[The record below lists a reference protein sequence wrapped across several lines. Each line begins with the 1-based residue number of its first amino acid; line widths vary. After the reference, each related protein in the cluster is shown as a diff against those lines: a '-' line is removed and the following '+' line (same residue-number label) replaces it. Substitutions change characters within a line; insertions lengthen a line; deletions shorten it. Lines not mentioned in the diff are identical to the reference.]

1 MVKVLLIKANPEL
14 KNVFKRLIK
23 TMDMPVTWNDILVV
37 TNNYLILAGD
47 VRSLVFNFDNTK
59 IYTTIL
65 EIPPE
70 SAQLE
75 PLPSDAFLNNVLNI
89 TIYAFGKWGSING
102 LKVDKDYKTL
112 NTLFSQIFR
121 PVSVE
126 PEFSESNFRFYKSGM
141 QITYEDAVISAL
153 KLLRQEL
160 KLNDK
165 QSLITAEA
173 GDDNEASSQGGPS
186 GENDAKSRHRNS
198 FDLDDY
204 ENDYEIGLWHNLCW
218 KKDTAHFTRSPIS
231 DSDSTKSRIGNNFY
245 MTNYLCPKC
254 EGRLYLGVY
263 PVDKELLIETDEGRV
278 FMTRTYACHNCNI
291 LYTPRPQKLLQEGD
305 IYNLNF
311 DSDRVA
317 YEDYLDILGYRA
329 ERTTNPN
336 FNEFESERNRKKDGE
351 EASNKTS
358 SEQSDQ
364 AQDDNT
370 GSPGSPDSAPLSK
383 MKSIKEKLSKGG
395 SRFFSKNKNKKVTDS
410 DNADVQDSSVDEA
423 GAAAVSKVQN
433 LEAQTQTDHPTV
445 GHNLESQY
453 SATQESPVQRPES
466 KHPDTKLTETKR
478 PEIQQPETQRPGKQS
493 STSQASQPQSQPIT
507 QHNNVQIPS
516 SASTQA
522 SPSSAQAD
530 APPSRIQIAQL
541 SKKTTDELKAILSDL
556 ERKGE
561 TDAPEQR
568 LSTQDANYTAAV
580 RTTLKAKLTAKYDAR
595 MNAMGNLSLK
605 QLSDLKKQIEKE
617 TVLAEDKKEG
627 YIKNINALL
636 YKAEAKALEQKVE
649 LSKNKTYA
657 EIEQIIKDVKNTDIP
672 DELKQETLDKLN
684 VVKSARANREAEYL
698 LMHMP
703 LHMDRKQLSAYLD
716 KLDQYKEVDL
726 TQYRAQ
732 IDHRMDMAEKEEISA
747 MMKRGGKKDRNAWQN
762 LYEELKG
769 RDYKEE
775 NKAPFLEKIYD
786 KIRQLDED
794 AIERICPS
802 IVTLSFEEGLKAYEE
817 ISQGMFLPE
826 LKTDT
831 LEMIKRRLTKLKTDE
846 STQLMRK
853 LKNDM
858 DDKMPD
864 YDGFYFYN
872 AREEM
877 KLAQGAQSKYQDY
890 DDERVNADADLERER
905 QAMFR
910 AIDGYAAARGE
921 YEYPLMVC
929 DTSRARNGKEG
940 FVLTPDHIFYHTFLK
955 SGKIKILDINKVKS
969 ANRFFSKGIYI
980 KHMGG
985 GKEKLPNNV
994 ISDNWEIFAKI
1005 LDDFATYLKEKPES
1019 RSIEYMA
1026 KEKHDVIHCY
1036 RCGYVYKNGS
1046 VCPKCGSKTNR

>member
-1 MVKVLLIKANPEL
+1 MLLIKANPEL

-23 TMDMPVTWNDILVV
+23 TMNMPVTWNDILVV

-75 PLPSDAFLNNVLNI
+75 TLPSDAFLNNVLNI

-112 NTLFSQIFR
+112 NALFSQIFR

-126 PEFSESNFRFYKSGM
+126 PEFGESNFRFYKSGL

-173 GDDNEASSQGGPS
+173 GDDNEASSQEEPS
-186 GENDAKSRHRNS
+186 GENNTGSRRRNS
-198 FDLDDY
+198 LDLDDY

-231 DSDSTKSRIGNNFY
+231 DSDSAKSRIGNNFY

-278 FMTRTYACHNCNI
+278 FMARTYTCHNCNI

-329 ERTTNPN
+329 QRTTNPN

-351 EASNKTS
+351 EASNKAS
-358 SEQSDQ
+358 GEQADQ
-364 AQDDNT
+364 TEDDNT
-370 GSPGSPDSAPLSK
+370 GSAPLSK
-383 MKSIKEKLSKGG
+383 MKGIKEKLSKGG
-395 SRFFSKNKNKKVTDS
+395 SRFFSKNKEKKVADS
-410 DNADVQDSSVDEA
+410 DSADVQDSSTDEA
-423 GAAAVSKVQN
+423 GAAAVSDTQN
-433 LEAQTQTDHPTV
+433 SVEQPPKSQPTIEYKSEV
-445 GHNLESQY
+445 QY
-453 SATQESPVQRPES
+453 STPQEPAGQRPES
-466 KHPDTKLTETKR
+466 KRPETKLSGPQG
-478 PEIQQPETQRPGKQS
+478 PEIQPSETQS
-493 STSQASQPQSQPIT
+493 SKS
-507 QHNNVQIPS
+507 
-516 SASTQA
+516 QA
-522 SPSSAQAD
+522 SPSTAQTD

-561 TDAPEQR
+561 SDAPEQR
-568 LSTQDANYTAAV
+568 LSTQDANYASAV
-580 RTTLKAKLTAKYDAR
+580 RETLKAKLTAKYDAR
-595 MNAMGNLSLK
+595 MSAMGNLSLK

-617 TVLAEDKKEG
+617 TVLAEDKKET
-627 YIKNINALL
+627 YIKNINSLL

-657 EIEQIIKDVKNTDIP
+657 EIEQIIKDVENTEIP
-672 DELKQETLDKLN
+672 DELKQETLEKLN
-684 VVKSARANREAEYL
+684 LVKSARANREAEYL

-703 LHMDRKQLSAYLD
+703 LHMDRKQLSVYLD

-726 TQYRAQ
+726 TPYRAQ
-732 IDHRMDMAEKEEISA
+732 INHRMDMAEKEEISA
-747 MMKRGGKKDRNAWQN
+747 MMKRGGKKDRNAWWN
-762 LYEELKG
+762 LYEELKE

-775 NKAPFLEKIYD
+775 NKTPFLEKIYD

-858 DDKMPD
+858 DEKMPD

-905 QAMFR
+905 QAMIR
-910 AIDGYAAARGE
+910 AIEGYAAARGE

-955 SGKIKILDINKVKS
+955 SGKINILDINKVKS
-969 ANRFFSKGIYI
+969 ANRFFSKGVYI

-1019 RSIEYMA
+1019 RNIEYMA

-1036 RCGYVYKNGS
+1036 RCGHVYKNGNI
-1046 VCPKCGSKTNR
+1046 CPKCGSKTNR

>member
-1 MVKVLLIKANPEL
+1 
-14 KNVFKRLIK
+14 
-23 TMDMPVTWNDILVV
+23 MPVTWNDILVV
-37 TNNYLILAGD
+37 TNNFLILAGD

-65 EIPPE
+65 EIPSE
-70 SAQLE
+70 STQLE

-112 NTLFSQIFR
+112 NALFSQIFR
-121 PVSVE
+121 PVSIE
-126 PEFSESNFRFYKSGM
+126 PEFGESNFRFYKNGM
-141 QITYEDAVISAL
+141 QITYEDAVISVL

-173 GDDNEASSQGGPS
+173 NDDNEAASQKDSS
-186 GENDAKSRHRNS
+186 GENDAKSRHKNS

-231 DSDSTKSRIGNNFY
+231 DGDSAKSRIGNNFY

-254 EGRLYLGVY
+254 EERLYMGVY
-263 PVDKELLIETDEGRV
+263 PVDKELLIETEEGRV
-278 FMTRTYACHNCNI
+278 FMARTYACHNCNI

-305 IYNLNF
+305 VYNLKF
-311 DSDRVA
+311 DEDRVA

-336 FNEFESERNRKKDGE
+336 FNEFESERNRKKDGK
-351 EASNKTS
+351 EASNKTLGN
-358 SEQSDQ
+358 QSDQ
-364 AQDDNT
+364 TKEDSA
-370 GSPGSPDSAPLSK
+370 DSAPLSK
-383 MKSIKEKLSKGG
+383 MRSIKEKLSKSGT
-395 SRFFSKNKNKKVTDS
+395 SFFSKNKEKKVADS
-410 DNADVQDSSVDEA
+410 GNTDVQNSPTDEVGAIVVSEGQSSVEQPQ
-423 GAAAVSKVQN
+423 QN
-433 LEAQTQTDHPTV
+433 QPTAERKS
-445 GHNLESQY
+445 ESQY
-453 SATQESPVQRPES
+453 ITTKETEDQRLES
-466 KHPDTKLTETKR
+466 KSLETKFSETKR
-478 PEIQQPETQRPGKQS
+478 PEKQQPEIQS
-493 STSQASQPQSQPIT
+493 LKPQAAQPQNQTAT
-507 QHNNVQIPS
+507 QHNNLQKSPASAQVSPS
-516 SASTQA
+516 TTQA
-522 SPSSAQAD
+522 D
-530 APPSRIQIAQL
+530 TPPSRIQIAQL

-561 TDAPEQR
+561 TDSPER
-568 LSTQDANYTAAV
+568 RTGSQDANYTAAV
-580 RTTLKAKLTAKYDAR
+580 RETLKAKLTAKYDAR
-595 MNAMGNLSLK
+595 MNAMGNLSPK
-605 QLSDLKKQIEKE
+605 QLSDLRKQIEKE
-617 TVLAEDKKEG
+617 AILAEDKKET
-627 YIKNINALL
+627 YIKKINSLL
-636 YKAEAKALEQKVE
+636 YKAEEKALAQKVE

-657 EIEQIIKDVKNTDIP
+657 EIEQIIKDVENTDIP
-672 DELKQETLDKLN
+672 DELKKETLDKLAL
-684 VVKSARANREAEYL
+684 VKSARASREVEHL
-698 LMHMP
+698 LTHMP
-703 LHMDRKQLSAYLD
+703 LHMDRKQLSVYLN

-726 TQYRAQ
+726 TPYRTQ
-732 IDHRMDMAEKEEISA
+732 IKHRMDMAEKEEISA
-747 MMKRGGKKDRNAWQN
+747 MMKRGGKKDRNAWLN
-762 LYEELKG
+762 LYEELKE

-775 NKAPFLEKIYD
+775 NKTPFLEKIYD

-853 LKNDM
+853 LKSDM
-858 DDKMPD
+858 DEKMPD

-877 KLAQGAQSKYQDY
+877 KLSQGAQSKYQDY
-890 DDERVNADADLERER
+890 NDEIVNPDAGQVRERE
-905 QAMFR
+905 AMFN

-921 YEYPLMVC
+921 YEYPIMVC

-955 SGKIKILDINKVKS
+955 SGKISILDINKIQAS
-969 ANRFFSKGIYI
+969 NRFFSKGIYI
-980 KHMGG
+980 KYLGS

-994 ISDNWEIFAKI
+994 ISDNWEVFAKI
-1005 LDDFATYLKEKPES
+1005 LNDFATYLKEKPES
-1019 RSIEYMA
+1019 RNIEYMA

-1036 RCGYVYKNGS
+1036 RCGFVYKNGNI
-1046 VCPKCGSKTNR
+1046 CPKCGSKTNR

>member
-1 MVKVLLIKANPEL
+1 MLLIKANPEL

-23 TMDMPVTWNDILVV
+23 TMNMPVTWNDILVV

-75 PLPSDAFLNNVLNI
+75 ALPSDAFLNNVLNI

-112 NTLFSQIFR
+112 NALFSQIFR

-141 QITYEDAVISAL
+141 QITYEDALISVL

-173 GDDNEASSQGGPS
+173 NNDNEAASQEEPS
-186 GENDAKSRHRNS
+186 GENDAGSRHKNS

-231 DSDSTKSRIGNNFY
+231 DSDSAKSRIGNNFY

-254 EGRLYLGVY
+254 EGRLYMGVY
-263 PVDKELLIETDEGRV
+263 PVDKELLIETEEGRV
-278 FMTRTYACHNCNI
+278 FMARTYACHNCNI

-305 IYNLNF
+305 VYNLKF

-336 FNEFESERNRKKDGE
+336 FNEFESERNRKKDGKE
-351 EASNKTS
+351 SSNKAS
-358 SEQSDQ
+358 GEQPDQ
-364 AQDDNT
+364 VNDSNA
-370 GSPGSPDSAPLSK
+370 GSAPLSK
-383 MKSIKEKLSKGG
+383 MKGIKEKLSKGG
-395 SRFFSKNKNKKVTDS
+395 SRFFSKNKEKKVADS
-410 DNADVQDSSVDEA
+410 D
-423 GAAAVSKVQN
+423 VQN
-433 LEAQTQTDHPTV
+433 TDEQSQKSKLTTEHESEAQ
-445 GHNLESQY
+445 Y
-453 SATQESPVQRPES
+453 STTQEPAGQRPES
-466 KHPDTKLTETKR
+466 IYSETKR
-478 PEIQQPETQRPGKQS
+478 SEPQRLEIQQPEIQS
-493 STSQASQPQSQPIT
+493 SKPQASQPQSQPLT
-507 QHNNVQIPS
+507 THNNVQSPD
-516 SASTQA
+516 SASAQT
-522 SPSSAQAD
+522 SPGSAQTE
-530 APPSRIQIAQL
+530 PPSRIQIAQL

-556 ERKGE
+556 ERKSE
-561 TDAPEQR
+561 SDTPEQR
-568 LSTQDANYTAAV
+568 LNAQGANYATAV
-580 RTTLKAKLTAKYDAR
+580 RETLKVKLTAKYDAR
-595 MNAMGNLSLK
+595 MNAMGNLTLK

-617 TVLAEDKKEG
+617 TVLAEDKKET
-627 YIKNINALL
+627 YIKNINSLL
-636 YKAEAKALEQKVE
+636 YKAESKALSQKVE

-657 EIEQIIKDVKNTDIP
+657 EIEQIIKDVENTDIP
-672 DELKQETLDKLN
+672 DELKQETLEKLN
-684 VVKSARANREAEYL
+684 LVKSARANREAEHL
-698 LMHMP
+698 LTHMP
-703 LHMDRKQLSAYLD
+703 LHMDRKQLAVYLD

-726 TQYRAQ
+726 TPYRTQ
-732 IDHRMDMAEKEEISA
+732 INHRMDMAEKEEISA
-747 MMKRGGKKDRNAWQN
+747 MMKRGGKKDRNAWLN
-762 LYEELKG
+762 LYEELKE

-802 IVTLSFEEGLKAYEE
+802 IVTLSFDEGLKAYEE

-853 LKNDM
+853 LKSDM
-858 DDKMPD
+858 DEKMPD

-955 SGKIKILDINKVKS
+955 SGKISILDIDKVQAS
-969 ANRFFSKGIYI
+969 NRFFSKGIYI
-980 KHMGG
+980 KYLSG
-985 GKEKLPNNV
+985 GKDKLPNNV
-994 ISDNWEIFAKI
+994 ISDNWDIFSKI

-1019 RSIEYMA
+1019 RNIEYMA

-1036 RCGYVYKNGS
+1036 RCGFVYKNGNI
-1046 VCPKCGSKTNR
+1046 CPKCGSKTNK

>member
-1 MVKVLLIKANPEL
+1 MLLIKANPEL

-75 PLPSDAFLNNVLNI
+75 ALPSDAFLNNVLNI
-89 TIYAFGKWGSING
+89 TIYAFGKWGSISG

-112 NTLFSQIFR
+112 NALFSQIFR

-126 PEFSESNFRFYKSGM
+126 PEFGESNFRFYKSGM

-153 KLLRQEL
+153 ILLRQEL

-173 GDDNEASSQGGPS
+173 NDDNETVSQDDPS
-186 GENDAKSRHRNS
+186 GENDARSRHKNK

-231 DSDSTKSRIGNNFY
+231 DGDSAKSRIGNNFY

-263 PVDKELLIETDEGRV
+263 PVDKELLIETEEGRV
-278 FMTRTYACHNCNI
+278 FMARTYACHNCNI

-305 IYNLNF
+305 VYNLNF
-311 DSDRVA
+311 DTDRVA

-329 ERTTNPN
+329 QRTTNPN
-336 FNEFESERNRKKDGE
+336 FNEFESERNRNKDGE
-351 EASNKTS
+351 EAPNKAS
-358 SEQSDQ
+358 DEQSDQ
-364 AQDDNT
+364 AKDDNA
-370 GSPGSPDSAPLSK
+370 GSAPLSK
-383 MKSIKEKLSKGG
+383 MKGIKEKLSKGG
-395 SRFFSKNKNKKVTDS
+395 SRFFSKNKEKKVADS
-410 DNADVQDSSVDEA
+410 DNADIQDSSTDEA
-423 GAAAVSKVQN
+423 AEHKS
-433 LEAQTQTDHPTV
+433 EF
-445 GHNLESQY
+445 QY
-453 SATQESPVQRPES
+453 STPQETAEQRPES
-466 KHPDTKLTETKR
+466 KYSVTKPTESQR
-478 PEIQQPETQRPGKQS
+478 PEKQQPEIKS
-493 STSQASQPQSQPIT
+493 SKP
-507 QHNNVQIPS
+507 
-516 SASTQA
+516 QA
-522 SPSSAQAD
+522 SPGAAQTD
-530 APPSRIQIAQL
+530 TPPSRIQIAQL

-561 TDAPEQR
+561 TDSPAQHTG
-568 LSTQDANYTAAV
+568 SQDANYAAAV
-580 RTTLKAKLTAKYDAR
+580 RETLKVKLTAKYDAR

-617 TVLAEDKKEG
+617 TVLAEDKKET
-627 YIKNINALL
+627 YIKNINSLL
-636 YKAEAKALEQKVE
+636 YKAEAKALTQKVE

-657 EIEQIIKDVKNTDIP
+657 EIEQIIKDVENTDIP
-672 DELKQETLDKLN
+672 DELKQETLEKLN
-684 VVKSARANREAEYL
+684 MVKSARANREAEHL
-698 LMHMP
+698 LTHMP
-703 LHMDRKQLSAYLD
+703 LHMDRKQLSVYLD

-726 TQYRAQ
+726 TPYRTQ
-732 IDHRMDMAEKEEISA
+732 IKHRMDMAEKEEISA
-747 MMKRGGKKDRNAWQN
+747 MMKRGGKKDRDAWWN
-762 LYEELKG
+762 LYEELKE

-853 LKNDM
+853 LKSDM
-858 DDKMPD
+858 DEKMPD

-877 KLAQGAQSKYQDY
+877 KLAQGAQSKFQD
-890 DDERVNADADLERER
+890 DDENDDVDLERER

-929 DTSRARNGKEG
+929 DTSRTRNGKEG

-955 SGKIKILDINKVKS
+955 SGKINILDINKVQA
-969 ANRFFSKGIYI
+969 ANRFFSKGVYI
-980 KHMGG
+980 KHIGG

-1019 RSIEYMA
+1019 RNIEYMA

-1036 RCGYVYKNGS
+1036 RCGFVYKNGN

>member
-1 MVKVLLIKANPEL
+1 MLLIKANPEL

-75 PLPSDAFLNNVLNI
+75 TLPSDAFLNNVLNI

-112 NTLFSQIFR
+112 NALFSQIFR

-126 PEFSESNFRFYKSGM
+126 PEFGENNFRFYKSGM
-141 QITYEDAVISAL
+141 QITYEDAVIAAL

-165 QSLITAEA
+165 QTLITAEA
-173 GDDNEASSQGGPS
+173 SDNNETASKEDPS
-186 GENDAKSRHRNS
+186 GENDARSRRKNG

-231 DSDSTKSRIGNNFY
+231 DSDSAKSRIGNNFY

-263 PVDKELLIETDEGRV
+263 PVDKELLIETEEGRV
-278 FMTRTYACHNCNI
+278 FMARTYACHNCNI

-305 IYNLNF
+305 VYNLNF
-311 DSDRVA
+311 DNDRVA

-351 EASNKTS
+351 EASNKDS
-358 SEQSDQ
+358 GEQSDQ
-364 AQDDNT
+364 AKDGNT
-370 GSPGSPDSAPLSK
+370 VSAPLSK

-395 SRFFSKNKNKKVTDS
+395 SRFFSKNKEKKVADS
-410 DNADVQDSSVDEA
+410 DNADVQDSLTDEA
-423 GAAAVSKVQN
+423 GAAAVSEGQN
-433 LEAQTQTDHPTV
+433 TNEHTLKSQHATEHKSEAQYSTPQEPT
-445 GHNLESQY
+445 G
-453 SATQESPVQRPES
+453 QRPES
-466 KHPDTKLTETKR
+466 KYSDNKITEPKR
-478 PEIQQPETQRPGKQS
+478 PEIQQPALKHSEIQHSEFQNSKP
-493 STSQASQPQSQPIT
+493 QASQPQSQPVI
-507 QHNNVQIPS
+507 QHNNVQS
-516 SASTQA
+516 SDSANIHA
-522 SPSSAQAD
+522 SPSAAQTE
-530 APPSRIQIAQL
+530 PPSRIQIAQL

-561 TDAPEQR
+561 SDAPEQR

-627 YIKNINALL
+627 YIKNINSLL

-657 EIEQIIKDVKNTDIP
+657 EIEQIIKDVKNTYIP

-726 TQYRAQ
+726 TPYRTQ

-762 LYEELKG
+762 LYEELKE

-858 DDKMPD
+858 DEKMPD

-890 DDERVNADADLERER
+890 DDETENDDTDLERER

-910 AIDGYAAARGE
+910 AIDGYAAAREE

-969 ANRFFSKGIYI
+969 ANRFFSKGVYI
-980 KHMGG
+980 KHIGG

-994 ISDNWEIFAKI
+994 ISENWEIFAKI

-1019 RSIEYMA
+1019 RNIEYMA

-1036 RCGYVYKNGS
+1036 RCGFVYKNGN

>member
-1 MVKVLLIKANPEL
+1 MLLIKANPEL

-47 VRSLVFNFDNTK
+47 VRSLVFNYDNTK

-112 NTLFSQIFR
+112 NALFSQIFR

-173 GDDNEASSQGGPS
+173 GDDNEAASQGGPS
-186 GENDAKSRHRNS
+186 GENDAKSRLRNR

-231 DSDSTKSRIGNNFY
+231 DSDSAKSRIGNNFY

-317 YEDYLDILGYRA
+317 YEDYLDILGYKA

-351 EASNKTS
+351 EAPNKAS
-358 SEQSDQ
+358 GEQADQ
-364 AQDDNT
+364 AKDDNA
-370 GSPGSPDSAPLSK
+370 GSAPLSK

-395 SRFFSKNKNKKVTDS
+395 SKFFSKGKTKKIADS
-410 DNADVQDSSVDEA
+410 DNADVQNDSADEA
-423 GAAAVSKVQN
+423 VAAAVSKEQN
-433 LEAQTQTDHPTV
+433 VEKQTQTDHLTV
-445 GHNLESQY
+445 GHNLEAPY
-453 SATQESPVQRPES
+453 SATQESAVQRPES
-466 KHPDTKLTETKR
+466 KYPETKLSETKR
-478 PEIQQPETQRPGKQS
+478 LEIQQSETQHPETQS
-493 STSQASQPQSQPIT
+493 STSRPSQPQSQAAT
-507 QHNNVQIPS
+507 QHNSVQSPD
-516 SASTQA
+516 SASAPA
-522 SPSSAQAD
+522 STIAAQAD
-530 APPSRIQIAQL
+530 TPPSRIQIAQL
-541 SKKTTDELKAILSDL
+541 SKKTTDELKVILSDL

-561 TDAPEQR
+561 TGATEQR
-568 LSTQDANYTAAV
+568 LNAHDANYASAV
-580 RTTLKAKLTAKYDAR
+580 RETLKAKLTAKYDAR

-617 TVLAEDKKEG
+617 TILAEDKKEG
-627 YIKNINALL
+627 YIKNINSLL

-672 DELKQETLDKLN
+672 DELKQETLEKLN
-684 VVKSARANREAEYL
+684 LVKSARANREAEHL

-703 LHMDRKQLSAYLD
+703 LHMDRKQLSVYLD
-716 KLDQYKEVDL
+716 KLEQYKEVDL
-726 TQYRAQ
+726 TQYRTQ

-858 DDKMPD
+858 DEKMPD

-1036 RCGYVYKNGS
+1036 RCGFVYKNGNI
-1046 VCPKCGSKTNR
+1046 CPKCGSKTNR

>member
-1 MVKVLLIKANPEL
+1 MLLIKANPEL

-37 TNNYLILAGD
+37 TNNFLILTGD

-112 NTLFSQIFR
+112 NALFSQIFR

-126 PEFSESNFRFYKSGM
+126 PEFGERNLRFYKSGM
-141 QITYEDAVISAL
+141 QITYEDAIISAL
-153 KLLRQEL
+153 KLLKQEM

-173 GDDNEASSQGGPS
+173 NDDNEAASQEDPS
-186 GENDAKSRHRNS
+186 GENNSRSRHKNN

-231 DSDSTKSRIGNNFY
+231 DSDSVKSRIGNNFY

-254 EGRLYLGVY
+254 EERLYMGVY
-263 PVDKELLIETDEGRV
+263 PVDKELLIETEEGRV
-278 FMTRTYACHNCNI
+278 FMARTYACHNCNT

-305 IYNLNF
+305 VYNLKF

-329 ERTTNPN
+329 QRTTNPN
-336 FNEFESERNRKKDGE
+336 FNEFESERNREKDGK
-351 EASNKTS
+351 EASNKDS
-358 SEQSDQ
+358 GEQSDQ
-364 AQDDNT
+364 DSANNT
-370 GSPGSPDSAPLSK
+370 DSAPISK

-395 SRFFSKNKNKKVTDS
+395 NRFFSKSKEKKVADS
-410 DNADVQDSSVDEA
+410 DDADVQDSSTDEA
-423 GAAAVSKVQN
+423 GVAAVSDTQN
-433 LEAQTQTDHPTV
+433 TVEQSQKSQLTTEHKLDSLDSTTQVPTEQHS
-445 GHNLESQY
+445 GFEY
-453 SATQESPVQRPES
+453 
-466 KHPDTKLTETKR
+466 PDTKLSAPKR
-478 PEIQQPETQRPGKQS
+478 PEIQQPETQS
-493 STSQASQPQSQPIT
+493 SKP
-507 QHNNVQIPS
+507 
-516 SASTQA
+516 QA
-522 SPSSAQAD
+522 SPSTAQTD

-541 SKKTTDELKAILSDL
+541 SKKTTDELKVILSDL
-556 ERKGE
+556 ERRNK
-561 TDAPEQR
+561 TDAPER
-568 LSTQDANYTAAV
+568 SSSAQDVNYAAAV
-580 RTTLKAKLTAKYDAR
+580 RETLKAKLTAKYDAR
-595 MNAMGNLSLK
+595 MNAMGNLTLK

-617 TVLAEDKKEG
+617 TVLAEDKKET
-627 YIKNINALL
+627 YIKNINSLL

-657 EIEQIIKDVKNTDIP
+657 EIEQIIKDVENTDIP
-672 DELKQETLDKLN
+672 DELKQETLEKLN
-684 VVKSARANREAEYL
+684 LVKSARANREAEHL

-716 KLDQYKEVDL
+716 KLGQYKEVDL
-726 TQYRAQ
+726 TPYRTQ
-732 IDHRMDMAEKEEISA
+732 IEHRMDMAEKEEISA
-747 MMKRGGKKDRNAWQN
+747 MMKRGGKKDRNAWWN
-762 LYEELKG
+762 LYEELKE

-802 IVTLSFEEGLKAYEE
+802 IVTLSFDEGLKAYEE

-858 DDKMPD
+858 DEKMPD

-877 KLAQGAQSKYQDY
+877 KLTQGAQGKYQDY
-890 DDERVNADADLERER
+890 DDERVNADADLARER

-929 DTSRARNGKEG
+929 DISRTRNGKEG

-955 SGKIKILDINKVKS
+955 SGKINILDINKVQS
-969 ANRFFSKGIYI
+969 ANRFFSKGVYI

-1019 RSIEYMA
+1019 RNIEYMA

-1036 RCGYVYKNGS
+1036 RCGFVYKNGNI
-1046 VCPKCGSKTNR
+1046 CPKCGSKTNR